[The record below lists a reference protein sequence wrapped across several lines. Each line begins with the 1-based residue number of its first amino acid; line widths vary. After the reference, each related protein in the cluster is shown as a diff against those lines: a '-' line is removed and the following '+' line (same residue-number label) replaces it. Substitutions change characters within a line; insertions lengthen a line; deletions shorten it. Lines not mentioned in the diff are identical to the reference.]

1 MMANQDVLVLQ
12 GEVGWDDDDEGGD
25 SGNDVQVCWL
35 IITSSLVLSKQI

>member
-12 GEVGWDDDDEGGD
+12 GEVGWDDDEGGD
-25 SGNDVQVCWL
+25 SGNSVQVCWL